1 MYPSLEIITPLPSA
15 DLILGIKNLSNATVE
30 IFIATTEGETY
41 SIVSLRLGR
50 YVSVVGAAAYAS
62 APVSEAQEINNKNS
76 KFIGSK
82 LLIILFTAI
91 FYHKRITNIQ
101 GKSYNIVMPSK
112 SSKSSSIRPRDDN
125 LKPIIVKSEVRSAS
139 ERGASSPLI
148 VVYGFL
154 ALILLGAILLSLPFA
169 HNEPISF
176 IDSLFTAT
184 SASTVT
190 GLIVVNTANTW
201 TMFGQIVIA
210 FLIVIGGIGFMT
222 GAAFFLLAAGQ
233 ALGLRRSV
241 QIGEGLGADNL
252 GSIGNL
258 VWKVVLSSLSFQIIG
273 ILIFFTLFSYS
284 YGLDNIREN
293 AWYAIFHS
301 ISSFNNAGF
310 TIFNFGNNLEP
321 FSRGI
326 INNIIL
332 LSTSLMFFF
341 GGIGYFVMNDLVHHR
356 RILGSRG
363 LKRFRVLLSLE
374 TKMILVGSLVLS
386 IAGAILVFS
395 FEFSN
400 PNTLG
405 SMTLSEKVINSI
417 FTSMS
422 TRTAGFNSFDMSQ
435 SYDYTNLICAFLLFV
450 GGGPASTAGGI
461 KITTFVLAILMIVSH
476 IRGNDN
482 ISFFSREIPYDI
494 GVRAMVI
501 LILSIFVIGITVVAT
516 LFIEY
521 SYAEKNHYLAHL
533 VFDAISAFGTNGMS
547 TGISQEI
554 SDITKILFSFTMFIG
569 RLGPMTLALLLAGS
583 QKPVEYRFLQEKV
596 RIG

>member
-1 MYPSLEIITPLPSA
+1 MCPSLEIITPLPSA

-41 SIVSLRLGR
+41 SIVSLKLGR
-50 YVSVVGAAAYAS
+50 YVSVVEVSVYAS

-76 KFIGSK
+76 KFIWSK

-190 GLIVVNTANTW
+190 GLIVVNTGNTW

-252 GSIGNL
+252 GSIGSL
-258 VWKVVLSSLSFQIIG
+258 VWKVVLSSLSFQVIG
-273 ILIFFTLFSYS
+273 IFIFFTLFSYS

-310 TIFNFGNNLEP
+310 TIFNIGNNLEP

-332 LSTSLMFFF
+332 LATALMFFF
-341 GGIGYFVMNDLVHHR
+341 GGIGYFVMNDLIHHR

-363 LKRFRVLLSLE
+363 LRRFRVLLSLE

-386 IAGAILVFS
+386 IIGAILVFS

-435 SYDYTNLICAFLLFV
+435 SYDYTNLVCAFLLFI

-461 KITTFVLAILMIVSH
+461 KITTFVLAILMIFSH
-476 IRGNDN
+476 IRGNNN
-482 ISFFSREIPYDI
+482 ISFFGREIPYDI

-501 LILSIFVIGITVVAT
+501 LILSIFIIGITVLVT

-521 SYAEKNHYLAHL
+521 SYTEKNHYFVHL

>member
-1 MYPSLEIITPLPSA
+1 
-15 DLILGIKNLSNATVE
+15 
-30 IFIATTEGETY
+30 
-41 SIVSLRLGR
+41 
-50 YVSVVGAAAYAS
+50 
-62 APVSEAQEINNKNS
+62 
-76 KFIGSK
+76 
-82 LLIILFTAI
+82 
-91 FYHKRITNIQ
+91 
-101 GKSYNIVMPSK
+101 MPSN
-112 SSKSSSIRPRDDN
+112 SSKSTSIRPRDDG

-154 ALILLGAILLSLPFA
+154 ALILLGAILLILPFS

-176 IDSLFTAT
+176 IDALFTAT

-190 GLIVVNTANTW
+190 GLIVLDTATTW
-201 TMFGQIVIA
+201 TLFGQIVIA

-233 ALGLRRSV
+233 SLGLRRSV
-241 QIGEGLGADNL
+241 QIGEGLGEDNL

-273 ILIFFTLFSYS
+273 IIIFFILFSYS
-284 YGLDNIREN
+284 FGLDNIKEN
-293 AWYAIFHS
+293 IWYSIFHS

-321 FSRGI
+321 FSKGVV
-326 INNIIL
+326 NNIIL
-332 LSTSLMFFF
+332 LITALMFFF
-341 GGIGYFVMNDLVHHR
+341 GGIGYFVMNDLIHHR

-363 LKRFRVLLSLE
+363 IRRFRVLLSLE
-374 TKMILVGSLVLS
+374 TKIILVGSLALS
-386 IAGAILVFS
+386 IGGAIFIFLL
-395 FEFSN
+395 EFSN

-405 SMTLSEKVINSI
+405 SMTLAEKIINSI

-422 TRTAGFNSFDMSQ
+422 TRTAGFNSFNMAQ
-435 SYDYTNLICAFLLFV
+435 SYDYTNLVCGFLMFI
-450 GGGPASTAGGI
+450 GGPASTAGGI
-461 KITTFVLAILMIVSH
+461 KITTFVLVILMILSH
-476 IRGNDN
+476 IRGNNN
-482 ISFFSREIPYDI
+482 ISFFGREVPYDI

-501 LILSIFVIGITVVAT
+501 LILSFFIIFITVLLT

-521 SYAEKNHYLAHL
+521 SYSGGDHYFMYL
-533 VFDAISAFGTNGMS
+533 VFDTISAFSTNGMS
-547 TGISQEI
+547 TGISREI
-554 SDITKILFSFTMFIG
+554 NDITKILHSFIMFIG

-583 QKPVEYRFLQEKV
+583 QKPVEYRFFQEKV

>member
-1 MYPSLEIITPLPSA
+1 
-15 DLILGIKNLSNATVE
+15 
-30 IFIATTEGETY
+30 
-41 SIVSLRLGR
+41 
-50 YVSVVGAAAYAS
+50 VSVYAS

-76 KFIGSK
+76 KFIWSK

-190 GLIVVNTANTW
+190 GLIVVNTGNTW

-252 GSIGNL
+252 GSIGSL
-258 VWKVVLSSLSFQIIG
+258 VWKVVLSSLSFQVIG
-273 ILIFFTLFSYS
+273 IFIFFTLFSYS

-310 TIFNFGNNLEP
+310 TIFNIGNNLEP

-332 LSTSLMFFF
+332 LATALMFFF
-341 GGIGYFVMNDLVHHR
+341 GGIGYFVMNDLIHHR

-363 LKRFRVLLSLE
+363 LRRFRVLLSLE

-386 IAGAILVFS
+386 IIGAILVFS

-435 SYDYTNLICAFLLFV
+435 SYDYTNLVCAFLLFI

-461 KITTFVLAILMIVSH
+461 KITTFVLAILMIFSH
-476 IRGNDN
+476 IRGNNN
-482 ISFFSREIPYDI
+482 ISFFGREIPYDI

-501 LILSIFVIGITVVAT
+501 LILSIFIIGITVLVT

-521 SYAEKNHYLAHL
+521 SYTEKNHYFVHL

>member
-1 MYPSLEIITPLPSA
+1 
-15 DLILGIKNLSNATVE
+15 
-30 IFIATTEGETY
+30 
-41 SIVSLRLGR
+41 
-50 YVSVVGAAAYAS
+50 
-62 APVSEAQEINNKNS
+62 
-76 KFIGSK
+76 
-82 LLIILFTAI
+82 
-91 FYHKRITNIQ
+91 
-101 GKSYNIVMPSK
+101 MPSN
-112 SSKSSSIRPRDDN
+112 SSKSRSIRPRDDG

-154 ALILLGAILLSLPFA
+154 ALILLGAILLILPFS

-176 IDSLFTAT
+176 IDALFTAT

-190 GLIVVNTANTW
+190 GLIVLDTATTW
-201 TMFGQIVIA
+201 TLFGQIVIA

-233 ALGLRRSV
+233 SLGLRRSV
-241 QIGEGLGADNL
+241 QIGEGLGEDNL

-273 ILIFFTLFSYS
+273 IIIFFILFSYS
-284 YGLDNIREN
+284 FGFDSIKEN
-293 AWYAIFHS
+293 AWYSIFHS

-321 FSRGI
+321 FSKGI

-332 LSTSLMFFF
+332 LITALMFFF
-341 GGIGYFVMNDLVHHR
+341 GGIGYFVMNDLIHHR

-363 LKRFRVLLSLE
+363 IRRFRVLLSLE
-374 TKMILVGSLVLS
+374 TKIILVGSLALS
-386 IAGAILVFS
+386 IGGAIFIFLL
-395 FEFSN
+395 EFSN

-405 SMTLSEKVINSI
+405 SMTLTEKIINSI

-422 TRTAGFNSFDMSQ
+422 TRTAGFNSFDMAQ
-435 SYDYTNLICAFLLFV
+435 SYDYTNLVCGFLMFI

-461 KITTFVLAILMIVSH
+461 KITTFVLVILMIFSH
-476 IRGNDN
+476 IKGNNN
-482 ISFFSREIPYDI
+482 ISFFGREVPYDI

-501 LILSIFVIGITVVAT
+501 LILSFFIIFITVLLT

-521 SYAEKNHYLAHL
+521 SYADRDHYFMYL
-533 VFDAISAFGTNGMS
+533 VFDTISAFSTNGMS
-547 TGISQEI
+547 TGISREI
-554 SDITKILFSFTMFIG
+554 NDITKILHSFIMFIG

-583 QKPVEYRFLQEKV
+583 QKPVEYRFFQEKV

>member
-1 MYPSLEIITPLPSA
+1 
-15 DLILGIKNLSNATVE
+15 
-30 IFIATTEGETY
+30 
-41 SIVSLRLGR
+41 
-50 YVSVVGAAAYAS
+50 VSVYAS

-76 KFIGSK
+76 KFIWSK

-190 GLIVVNTANTW
+190 GLIVVNTGNTW

-252 GSIGNL
+252 GSIGSL
-258 VWKVVLSSLSFQIIG
+258 VWKVVLSSLSFQVIG
-273 ILIFFTLFSYS
+273 IFIFFTLFSYS

-310 TIFNFGNNLEP
+310 TIFNIGNNLEP

-332 LSTSLMFFF
+332 LATALMFFF
-341 GGIGYFVMNDLVHHR
+341 GGIGYFVMNDLIHHR

-363 LKRFRVLLSLE
+363 LRRFRVLLSLE

-386 IAGAILVFS
+386 IIGAILVFS

-435 SYDYTNLICAFLLFV
+435 SYDYTNLVCAFLLFI

-461 KITTFVLAILMIVSH
+461 KITTFVLAILMIFSH
-476 IRGNDN
+476 IRGNNN
-482 ISFFSREIPYDI
+482 ISFFGREIPYDI

-501 LILSIFVIGITVVAT
+501 LILSIFIIGITVLVT

-521 SYAEKNHYLAHL
+521 SYTEKNHYFVHL

-583 QKPVEYRFLQEKV
+583 QKPVEYRFLQEEV

>member
-1 MYPSLEIITPLPSA
+1 
-15 DLILGIKNLSNATVE
+15 
-30 IFIATTEGETY
+30 
-41 SIVSLRLGR
+41 
-50 YVSVVGAAAYAS
+50 
-62 APVSEAQEINNKNS
+62 
-76 KFIGSK
+76 
-82 LLIILFTAI
+82 
-91 FYHKRITNIQ
+91 
-101 GKSYNIVMPSK
+101 MPSK
-112 SSKSSSIRPRDDN
+112 SSKSSSIRPRDTN
-125 LKPIIVKSEVRSAS
+125 LKPIKIKSEVRSAS
-139 ERGASSPLI
+139 ERGTSSPLI

-154 ALILLGAILLSLPFA
+154 ALILFGAILLFLPFS

-190 GLIVVNTANTW
+190 GLTVLDTSTSW
-201 TMFGQIVIA
+201 SLFGQIVIA

-233 ALGLRRSV
+233 SLGLRRSV

-258 VWKVVLSSLSFQIIG
+258 VWKVVLSSLSFQIAG
-273 ILIFFTLFSYS
+273 IFIFFILFSYS
-284 YGLDNIREN
+284 YGFSNIQQN
-293 AWYAIFHS
+293 AWYSIFHS

-310 TIFNFGNNLEP
+310 TIFGFGNNLEP
-321 FSRGI
+321 FSRGAV
-326 INNIIL
+326 NNIVLIV
-332 LSTSLMFFF
+332 TTVMFFF

-356 RILGSRG
+356 RILGSKGFR
-363 LKRFRVLLSLE
+363 RFRVLLSLE
-374 TKMILVGSLVLS
+374 TKLILAGSLVLS
-386 IAGAILVFS
+386 FAGAILIYL

-405 SMTLSEKVINSI
+405 SMTLTEKIINSI

-435 SYDYTNLICAFLLFV
+435 SNDYTNLVCTFLMFI

-461 KITTFVLAILMIVSH
+461 KITTFILAVLMIMSH
-476 IRGNDN
+476 IRGSNN
-482 ISFFSREIPYDI
+482 ISFFGREIPYDI

-501 LILSIFVIGITVVAT
+501 LILSIFIIGVAVLVT
-516 LFIEY
+516 LFIEF
-521 SYAEKNHYLAHL
+521 SNSTRDHYFVHL
-533 VFDAISAFGTNGMS
+533 VFDTISAFSTNGMS
-547 TGISQEI
+547 TGSSQDISNT
-554 SDITKILFSFTMFIG
+554 SKILFSFIMFIG

-583 QKPVEYRFLQEKV
+583 QKPVDYRFFQEKV